1 MSHCS
6 RKDRFSPPVLFRSLL
21 LISEVALR
29 PHYISPGTKG
39 SWRDDRDSL
48 EYRYTRGR
56 AISRLRATPV
66 ESALLLLRASLA
78 CPGSR
83 RGRCG
88 SCLIAQRPR
97 SCPGSL
103 RPRGLPLRPLHV
115 QILFPEP
122 LSPCAFLQS
131 PLATDPCSPS

>member
-21 LISEVALR
+21 LIPEVALR

-66 ESALLLLRASLA
+66 ESALLLLRVSLA
-78 CPGSR
+78 CLGSR

-103 RPRGLPLRPLHV
+103 RPPGLSLRPLHAC
-115 QILFPEP
+115 LR
-122 LSPCAFLQS
+122 LQAQMLTCCDNAAQRH
-131 PLATDPCSPS
+131 PTVK